1 MANPHRVAKQLSRTP
16 AHSMT
21 DPDWN
26 TFDPGFDHGQVELR
40 PANIDGVFS
49 ASKISVAAAGLV

>member
-1 MANPHRVAKQLSRTP
+1 MA
-16 AHSMT
+16 

-49 ASKISVAAAGLV
+49 ASKISDTAAGLEI